1 MRTSHAEYIDP
12 ELHLYSKRI
21 FFMYVIIM
29 LNFTSHMGKSEN
41 YITFKK
47 NGIHSVTKE
56 ETTADSAK

>member
-1 MRTSHAEYIDP
+1 
-12 ELHLYSKRI
+12 
-21 FFMYVIIM
+21 
-29 LNFTSHMGKSEN
+29 MGKSEN